1 MNFIGIDVGK
11 QELVVYD
18 GKRERTFPNTPTLS
32 ELEAFLRNYG
42 EGVTLTFEPTST
54 YSRFL
59 ENLCFRKG
67 IPTLRPNPRILP
79 HIREVEE
86 KRSKNDRSDS
96 QLLFL
101 YGKEKGKGKLLKE
114 DPLSS
119 NIMACLSS
127 YLLIQKHRV
136 GLHNFRESS
145 SYNPLVSQKVK
156 DNLKQVEQLLEGKE
170 KEQIDLARKFVL
182 SLEET
187 REQFELLCTI
197 KGVGRILALVL
208 LALFRKYPDA
218 SRKEITAL
226 VGLDTIEK
234 ESGKSVRG
242 KPRISKRG
250 NSLVRALLY
259 EGTLSAARHNPQVK
273 EIYQR
278 LKKRGKPEK
287 VARTAAS
294 HKLLLIAHAI
304 YRKRVP
310 YDPNWS
316 KRS

>member
-18 GKRERTFPNTPTLS
+18 GKRERTFPNTPELS
-32 ELEAFLRNYG
+32 ELEAFLQNYR
-42 EGVTLTFEPTST
+42 EEVTLAFEPTST

-59 ENLCFRKG
+59 ENFCSRKG
-67 IPTLRPNPRILP
+67 IPSLRPNPRILP
-79 HIREVEE
+79 HIREVKE
-86 KRSKNDRSDS
+86 KRSKNDQSDS

-119 NIMACLSS
+119 NIMAYLSF
-127 YLLIQKHRV
+127 YLLIQKARV
-136 GLHNFRESS
+136 SFHNLREAL
-145 SYNPLVSQKVK
+145 SYDPLVPEEVK
-156 DNLKQVEQLLEGKE
+156 ESLKQMEQFLKGKE
-170 KEQIDLARKFVL
+170 EEQIDLAEEVIL
-182 SLEET
+182 SREET
-187 REQFELLCTI
+187 REPFELLCTI

-226 VGLDTIEK
+226 VGLDTVER
-234 ESGKSVRG
+234 ESGKTVRG

-259 EGTLSAARHNPQVK
+259 EGTLSAVRHNPQVK

-278 LKKRGKPEK
+278 LREKGKPEK
-287 VARTAAS
+287 VARSAAS